1 MCGIVGYIGALS
13 AKEVL
18 LNGLGRL
25 EYRGYDSAGI
35 ALMGED
41 GGAPQILKT
50 TNKVEALR
58 KDAEAVP
65 DAHAGIGH
73 TRWAT
78 HGAVNVINAHPHRA
92 GRVTL
97 VHNGIVENYQRLRAR
112 LADQGRTP
120 VSETDTEIAAMLIDS
135 YYRGDP
141 HEAVRRAAADMEGS
155 FTLAILFDDHPDK
168 VYAICRN
175 SPLTVMHTGQGS
187 FLGSDVLAFLHYG
200 RKYYA
205 PANDLLCELTAE
217 GIAFFDPADRP
228 VALQEKTVDWDV
240 DSADKQGY
248 PHYMI
253 KEIHEQPSVLRRTVR
268 QYIVED
274 RVDFSCDDLE
284 PDLFEGVEH
293 VHIVAC
299 GTAMHAG
306 LTAKPMFEQLA
317 GVLVSVEVSSEFRDR
332 EARINPRT
340 LYILVSQS
348 GETADTLAALR
359 RIREGGAKL
368 LSVINVKGSTMARE
382 SRNVVYTQA
391 GPEIAVASTK
401 AFTTQVAVLFL
412 VALKMAQDRGV
423 DVSNEVAALRRVHKQ
438 VERVLSRR
446 PAIAEAARMLAAARD
461 IFYLGRGMDMA
472 LAEEG
477 SLKIKEISY
486 IHAEAYP
493 AGEMKHGT
501 ISLIEPGV
509 PTVLI
514 ATQKNCYAKSLLC
527 AQENRSRG
535 GEVLLIVPDG
545 WHVEKDGADVV
556 LRIPGDGGFMSAFGA
571 AATLQLLAYEC
582 AYQKGMP
589 IDQPRNLAKSV
600 TVA

>member
-35 ALMGED
+35 ALMAED
-41 GGAPQILKT
+41 GGLTLLKT
-50 TNKVEALR
+50 THKVAALR
-58 KDAEAVP
+58 EDAETVA

-78 HGAVNVINAHPHRA
+78 HGAVNLTNAHPHRA

-97 VHNGIVENYQRLRAR
+97 VHNGIIENYQRLRGRMA
-112 LADQGRTP
+112 AQGRTP

-141 HEAVRRAAADMEGS
+141 HAAIRRACKDMEGN
-155 FTLAILFDDHPDK
+155 FTLAIVFDDCPDRLF
-168 VYAICRN
+168 AICRN
-175 SPLTVMHTGQGS
+175 SPLTVAHTAEGS
-187 FLGSDVLAFLHYG
+187 FLGSDVLAFLDYSRRH
-200 RKYYA
+200 YA
-205 PANDLLCELTAE
+205 PGNDVLCELTAE
-217 GIAFFDPADRP
+217 GIAFYNPLGRAVP
-228 VALQEKTVDWDV
+228 VEEKRVDWDAG
-240 DSADKQGY
+240 SADKQGY

-253 KEIHEQPSVLRRTVR
+253 KEIYEQPAVLRRTVR
-268 QYIVED
+268 QYIRED
-274 RVDFSCDDLE
+274 RVDFSADALE
-284 PDLFEGVEH
+284 AGLFDNVAH
-293 VHIVAC
+293 VHIIAC

-306 LTAKPMFEQLA
+306 LTARPVFEKLA
-317 GVLVSVEVSSEFRDR
+317 GALVSVEVSSEFRDR
-332 EARINPRT
+332 EARIDPAT

-359 RIREGGAKL
+359 QIKEGGGRF

-412 VALKMAQDRGV
+412 VALKMAQDGGA
-423 DVSNEVAALRRVHKQ
+423 DVTSEVARLRRVDKQ
-438 VERVLSRR
+438 VEQALARR
-446 PAIAEAARMLAAARD
+446 DTVAQAAKTLAAARD

-493 AGEMKHGT
+493 AGEMKHGI

-545 WHVEKDGADVV
+545 WHVEPDGADAV

-571 AATLQLLAYEC
+571 AVTLQLLAYEC

>member
-18 LNGLGRL
+18 LNGLSRL

-35 ALMGED
+35 ALMGAD
-41 GGAPQILKT
+41 GALAIRKT
-50 TNKVEALR
+50 THKVAALR
-58 KDAEAVP
+58 EDAGAVA
-65 DAHAGIGH
+65 DTHLGIGH

-78 HGAVNVINAHPHRA
+78 HGAVNETNAHPHRA

-97 VHNGIVENYQRLRAR
+97 VHNGIIENYQRLRGR
-112 LADQGRTP
+112 LASKGRTP

-141 HEAVRRAAADMEGS
+141 HEAIRRACKDMEGS
-155 FTLAILFDDHPDK
+155 YTLAILFDDCPDRLFA
-168 VYAICRN
+168 VCRN
-175 SPLTVMHTGQGS
+175 SPLTVAHTQEGS
-187 FLGSDVLAFLHYG
+187 FLGSDVLAFLNYS
-200 RKYYA
+200 RRYYA
-205 PANDLLCELTAE
+205 PGNDVLCELTAE
-217 GIAFFDPADRP
+217 GIAFFDQADRP
-228 VALQEKTVDWDV
+228 VTVEEKRVDWDAG
-240 DSADKQGY
+240 SADKQGY

-253 KEIHEQPSVLRRTVR
+253 KEIYEQPSVLRRTVR
-268 QYIVED
+268 QYIRED
-274 RVDFSCDDLE
+274 HVDFACDNLE
-284 PDLFEGVEH
+284 DGLFADVRH
-293 VHIVAC
+293 VHIIAC

-306 LTAKPMFEQLA
+306 LTARPLFETLA
-317 GVLVSVEVSSEFRDR
+317 GALVSVEVSSEFRDR
-332 EARINPRT
+332 EARIDPKT

-359 RIREGGAKL
+359 AIKQGGARF

-412 VALKMAQDRGV
+412 VALHLAQEKGM
-423 DVSNEVAALRRVHKQ
+423 DVSNELTALNRVHKQ
-438 VERVLSRR
+438 VEQVLSRR
-446 PAIAEAARMLAAARD
+446 PAIAEAAKILAGARD

-556 LRIPGDGGFMSAFGA
+556 LRIPGDGGYMSAFGA

-582 AYQKGMP
+582 AYLKGMP

>member
-1 MCGIVGYIGALS
+1 MCGIVGYIGGLS

-18 LNGLGRL
+18 LNGLSRL

-35 ALMGED
+35 ALMAGD
-41 GGAPQILKT
+41 GAMTLLKT
-50 TNKVEALR
+50 THKVAALR
-58 KDAEAVP
+58 EDAEAVP

-78 HGAVNVINAHPHRA
+78 HGAVNETNAHPHRA

-97 VHNGIVENYQRLRAR
+97 VHNGIIENYQRLRGRMAAR
-112 LADQGRTP
+112 GRFP
-120 VSETDTEIAAMLIDS
+120 VSETDTEIAAMLIDAC
-135 YYRGDP
+135 YRGDP
-141 HEAVRRAAADMEGS
+141 HEAIRRACADMEGS
-155 FTLAILFDDHPDK
+155 YTLAIAFDDRPDRL
-168 VYAICRN
+168 YAVCRN
-175 SPLTVMHTGQGS
+175 SPLTLMHTDEGS
-187 FLGSDVLAFLHYG
+187 FLGSDVLAFLSYG
-200 RKYYA
+200 RRYFA
-205 PANDLLCELTAE
+205 PGNDVLCELSAG
-217 GIAFFDPADRP
+217 GISFFDGADRP
-228 VALQEKTVDWDV
+228 VHVEEKRVDWDAG
-240 DSADKQGY
+240 SADKQGY

-253 KEIHEQPSVLRRTVR
+253 KEICEQPSVLRRTVR
-268 QYIVED
+268 QYIRDDV
-274 RVDFSCDDLE
+274 VDFGADGLEEDL
-284 PDLFEGVEH
+284 LTNVSH
-293 VHIVAC
+293 VHIIAC

-306 LTAKPMFEQLA
+306 LTARPLFEKLA
-317 GVLVSVEVSSEFRDR
+317 GALVSVEVSSEFRDR
-332 EARINPRT
+332 DASIDPAT

-359 RIREGGAKL
+359 MIRDGGGRF

-412 VALKMAQDRGV
+412 VALKLAQNRGV
-423 DVSNEVAALRRVHKQ
+423 DVSGEVAKLRRVDKQ
-438 VERVLSRR
+438 VEQVLSRR
-446 PAIAEAARMLAAARD
+446 AAIAGAARTLAAAHD

-493 AGEMKHGT
+493 AGEMKHGI

-514 ATQKNCYAKSLLC
+514 ATQKSCYAKSLLC

-545 WHVEKDGADVV
+545 WHVEADGADAV
-556 LRIPGDGGFMSAFGA
+556 LRVPGDGGFMAAFGV

-582 AYQKGMP
+582 AYLKGMP

>member
-1 MCGIVGYIGALS
+1 MCGIVGYIGRLS

-18 LNGLGRL
+18 LDGLSRL

-35 ALMGED
+35 ALMSLMGD
-41 GGAPQILKT
+41 VDVIKT
-50 TNKVEALR
+50 TCKVEAL
-58 KDAEAVP
+58 KKAAENMR
-65 DAHAGIGH
+65 DTGMGIGH

-78 HGAVNVINAHPHRA
+78 HGAVNETNAHPHCA
-92 GRVTL
+92 GRVIL
-97 VHNGIVENYQRLRAR
+97 VHNGIIENYQNLRKA
-112 LADQGRTP
+112 LAEQGKYP

-135 YYRGDP
+135 LYEGDP
-141 HEAVRRAAADMEGS
+141 RAAIRAAVAQLEGS
-155 FTLAILFDDHPDK
+155 FTLAIMFDDHPDCL
-168 VYAICRN
+168 YAICRN
-175 SPLTVMHTGQGS
+175 SPLTVMHSEEGG

-200 RKYYA
+200 RRYYA
-205 PANDLLCELTAE
+205 PGNEVLCEVR
-217 GIAFFDPADRP
+217 ADSVRFYDDADVQVSLP
-228 VALQEKTVDWDV
+228 EKQVDWDV
-240 DSADKQGY
+240 DSADKMGY

-253 KEIHEQPSVLRRTVR
+253 KEIYEQPSVLRRTLA
-268 QYIVED
+268 QYLHSD
-274 RVDFSCDDLE
+274 GVDFSADNLE
-284 PDLFEGVEH
+284 EHLFDGVER
-293 VHIVAC
+293 VHLIAC

-306 LTAKPMFEQLA
+306 LTVRSLLEKLA
-317 GVLVSVEVSSEFRDR
+317 DVLVDVEVSSEFRDR
-332 EARINPRT
+332 EARVDRDA
-340 LYILVSQS
+340 LYIFISQS

-359 RIREGGAKL
+359 MVRDAGARF

-382 SRNVVYTQA
+382 SRNVVYTKA

-401 AFTTQVAVLFL
+401 AFTTQVAVLYL
-412 VALKMAQDRGV
+412 IALRIAQAHGV
-423 DVSNEVAALRRVHKQ
+423 DVSEMVRALRNVDKQ
-438 VERVLSRR
+438 VENVLERR
-446 PAIAEAARMLAAARD
+446 PEITTVARKLAPVND

-493 AGEMKHGT
+493 AGEMKHGI

-514 ATQKNCYAKSLLC
+514 ATQKNCYSKSLLC

-535 GEVLLIVPDG
+535 GEVILVTPDG
-545 WHVEKDGADVV
+545 WNVEFDSADEV
-556 LRIPGDGGFMSAFGA
+556 LRIPGDGGPMAAFA
-571 AATLQLLAYEC
+571 VAVTLQLLAYEC
-582 AYQKGMP
+582 ARMRGLP